1 MWKGYNKSYV
11 PSSVDSIH
19 LKPLRVG
26 DPPLPTPKKIQRFIW
41 TLESHEALDNVKE
54 IMTNTSVLVPP
65 IYDESILLYIAATTQ
80 AVSVT
85 LDVESRE
92 KGHVL
97 KV

>member
-1 MWKGYNKSYV
+1 
-11 PSSVDSIH
+11 
-19 LKPLRVG
+19 
-26 DPPLPTPKKIQRFIW
+26 
-41 TLESHEALDNVKE
+41 
-54 IMTNTSVLVPP
+54 MTNTSVLVPP
-65 IYDESILLYIAATTQ
+65 IDDESILLYIAATKQ

>member
-1 MWKGYNKSYV
+1 
-11 PSSVDSIH
+11 
-19 LKPLRVG
+19 
-26 DPPLPTPKKIQRFIW
+26 
-41 TLESHEALDNVKE
+41 
-54 IMTNTSVLVPP
+54 MTNTSVLVPP

-85 LDVESRE
+85 LVESRE